1 MIKESLCTSVGI
13 VGSMIIS
20 LLGGWD
26 VPMKALIICMIIDY
40 LSGLAVAG
48 IFHKSKKSENGALN
62 SRSGL
67 KGLCMKCMILFII
80 VVIVQVGK
88 VLNVDWLR
96 NATIIG
102 FISNEFISI
111 VENAGLMGMRLPKPV
126 FKAIDILNDKEK
138 ENEKYE
144 TIYRNKNNTS

>member
-13 VGSMIIS
+13 FGSMIIS

-26 VPMKALIICMIIDY
+26 VPMQALVICMIIDY

-67 KGLCMKCMILFII
+67 KGLCMKCMTLFII

-126 FKAIDILNDKEK
+126 YKAIDILNDKEK
-138 ENEKYE
+138 ENE
-144 TIYRNKNNTS
+144 

>member
-26 VPMKALIICMIIDY
+26 VPMQALIICMIIDY

-67 KGLCMKCMILFII
+67 KGLCMKCMILLII
-80 VVIVQVGK
+80 VAIVQVGK

-126 FKAIDILNDKEK
+126 YKAIDILNDKEK
-138 ENEKYE
+138 ENE
-144 TIYRNKNNTS
+144 

>member
-13 VGSMIIS
+13 VGSMIVS

-26 VPMKALIICMIIDY
+26 VPMQALIICMIIDY
-40 LSGLAVAG
+40 MSGLAVAG
-48 IFHKSKKSENGALN
+48 IFHKSKKSVNGALN

-80 VVIVQVGK
+80 VAIVQVGK

-126 FKAIDILNDKEK
+126 YKAIDILNDKEK
-138 ENEKYE
+138 ENE
-144 TIYRNKNNTS
+144 

>member
-126 FKAIDILNDKEK
+126 YKAIDILNDKEK
-138 ENEKYE
+138 ENE
-144 TIYRNKNNTS
+144 

>member
-80 VVIVQVGK
+80 VAIVQVGK

-138 ENEKYE
+138 ENE
-144 TIYRNKNNTS
+144 

>member
-1 MIKESLCTSVGI
+1 MIKESICTSVGI
-13 VGSMIIS
+13 VGSMIVS

-26 VPMKALIICMIIDY
+26 VPMQALIICMIIDY

-80 VVIVQVGK
+80 VAIIQVGK

-138 ENEKYE
+138 ENE
-144 TIYRNKNNTS
+144 

>member
-1 MIKESLCTSVGI
+1 MIKESLCTSIGI

-26 VPMKALIICMIIDY
+26 APMKALIICMIIDY

-80 VVIVQVGK
+80 VAIVQVGK

-138 ENEKYE
+138 ENE
-144 TIYRNKNNTS
+144 

>member
-26 VPMKALIICMIIDY
+26 VPMQALIICMIIDY

-67 KGLCMKCMILFII
+67 KGLCMKCMILLII
-80 VVIVQVGK
+80 VAIVQVGK

-138 ENEKYE
+138 ENE
-144 TIYRNKNNTS
+144 

>member
-13 VGSMIIS
+13 IGSMIIS

-26 VPMKALIICMIIDY
+26 VPMQALIICMIIDY

-67 KGLCMKCMILFII
+67 KGLCMKCMILLII
-80 VVIVQVGK
+80 VAIVQVGK

-126 FKAIDILNDKEK
+126 YKAIDILNDKEK
-138 ENEKYE
+138 ENE
-144 TIYRNKNNTS
+144 

>member
-26 VPMKALIICMIIDY
+26 VPMQALIICMIIDY
-40 LSGLAVAG
+40 LSGLAVAV

-67 KGLCMKCMILFII
+67 KGLCMKCMILLII
-80 VVIVQVGK
+80 VAIVQVGK

-126 FKAIDILNDKEK
+126 YKAIDILNDKEK
-138 ENEKYE
+138 ENE
-144 TIYRNKNNTS
+144 

>member
-26 VPMKALIICMIIDY
+26 VPMQALIICMIIDY

-80 VVIVQVGK
+80 VAIVQVGK

-138 ENEKYE
+138 ENE
-144 TIYRNKNNTS
+144 

>member
-80 VVIVQVGK
+80 VAIVQVGK

-126 FKAIDILNDKEK
+126 YKAIDILNDKEK
-138 ENEKYE
+138 ENE
-144 TIYRNKNNTS
+144 

>member
-26 VPMKALIICMIIDY
+26 VPMQALIICMIIDY

-138 ENEKYE
+138 ENE
-144 TIYRNKNNTS
+144 

>member
-13 VGSMIIS
+13 IGSMIIS

-26 VPMKALIICMIIDY
+26 VPMQALIICMIIDY

-48 IFHKSKKSENGALN
+48 IFHRSKKSENGALN

-80 VVIVQVGK
+80 VAIVQVGK

-126 FKAIDILNDKEK
+126 YKAIDILNDKEK
-138 ENEKYE
+138 ENE
-144 TIYRNKNNTS
+144 

>member
-13 VGSMIIS
+13 LGSMIIS

-26 VPMKALIICMIIDY
+26 VPMQALIICMIIDY

-80 VVIVQVGK
+80 VAIVQVGK

-126 FKAIDILNDKEK
+126 YKAIDILNDKEK
-138 ENEKYE
+138 ENE
-144 TIYRNKNNTS
+144 

>member
-26 VPMKALIICMIIDY
+26 TAMQALTICMIIDY
-40 LSGLAVAG
+40 LSGLVVAG
-48 IFHKSKKSENGALN
+48 IFHASKKSENGALK
-62 SRSGL
+62 SSSGL
-67 KGLCMKCMILFII
+67 KGLCRKCMVLLII
-80 VVIVQVGK
+80 MIITQIAK
-88 VLNVDWLR
+88 VSSIDWLR

-102 FISNEFISI
+102 FMTNEVISI

-126 FKAIDILNDKEK
+126 FRAIDILNDKET
-138 ENEKYE
+138 ENE
-144 TIYRNKNNTS
+144 

>member
-1 MIKESLCTSVGI
+1 MKETVCTSIGL

-26 VPMKALIICMIIDY
+26 APMKALIICMIIDY

-48 IFHKSKKSENGALN
+48 VFHASKKSENGALN

-80 VVIVQVGK
+80 VAIVQVGK

-138 ENEKYE
+138 ENE
-144 TIYRNKNNTS
+144 

>member
-1 MIKESLCTSVGI
+1 MLKESLCTSVGI

-26 VPMKALIICMIIDY
+26 VPMQALIICMIIDY

-80 VVIVQVGK
+80 VQVGK

-126 FKAIDILNDKEK
+126 YKAIDILNDKEK
-138 ENEKYE
+138 ENE
-144 TIYRNKNNTS
+144 

>member
-1 MIKESLCTSVGI
+1 MKEAVCTSIGI

-20 LLGGWD
+20 LLGAWD
-26 VPMKALIICMIIDY
+26 APMKALIICMIIDY

-80 VVIVQVGK
+80 VAIIQVGK

-111 VENAGLMGMRLPKPV
+111 VENAGLMAMRLPKPV
-126 FKAIDILNDKEK
+126 YKAIDILNDKEK
-138 ENEKYE
+138 ENE
-144 TIYRNKNNTS
+144 

>member
-1 MIKESLCTSVGI
+1 MCYANVSEVNKPMIKESICTSVGI

-26 VPMKALIICMIIDY
+26 VPMQALIICMIIDY

-80 VVIVQVGK
+80 VAIVQVGK

-126 FKAIDILNDKEK
+126 YKAIDILNDKEK
-138 ENEKYE
+138 ENE
-144 TIYRNKNNTS
+144 

>member
-26 VPMKALIICMIIDY
+26 VPMQALIICMIIDY

-80 VVIVQVGK
+80 VAIVQVGK

-111 VENAGLMGMRLPKPV
+111 VENAGLMGMRRPKPV

-138 ENEKYE
+138 ENE
-144 TIYRNKNNTS
+144 

>member
-26 VPMKALIICMIIDY
+26 VPMQALIICMIIDY

-48 IFHKSKKSENGALN
+48 IFHKSKKSANGALN

-80 VVIVQVGK
+80 VAIVQVGK

-111 VENAGLMGMRLPKPV
+111 VENAGLMGMRLPNPV

-138 ENEKYE
+138 ENE
-144 TIYRNKNNTS
+144 

>member
-26 VPMKALIICMIIDY
+26 VPMQALIICMIIDY

-67 KGLCMKCMILFII
+67 KGLCMKCMFLFII
-80 VVIVQVGK
+80 VAIVQVGK

-138 ENEKYE
+138 END
-144 TIYRNKNNTS
+144 

>member
-13 VGSMIIS
+13 IGSMIIS

-26 VPMKALIICMIIDY
+26 VPMQALIICMIIDY

-80 VVIVQVGK
+80 VAIVQVGK

-126 FKAIDILNDKEK
+126 YKAIDILNDKEK
-138 ENEKYE
+138 ENE
-144 TIYRNKNNTS
+144 

>member
-1 MIKESLCTSVGI
+1 MLKESLCTSVGI

-26 VPMKALIICMIIDY
+26 VPMQALIICMIIDY

-80 VVIVQVGK
+80 VAIVQVGK

-138 ENEKYE
+138 ENE
-144 TIYRNKNNTS
+144 